1 MIDYFWSLGAWSWL
15 VAAILLLA
23 LEMVVPGVHFVWFGL
38 AAGLTA
44 IVSYATGMPWPW
56 QLVAFVVMSGVTVL
70 IVRKFARYGAS
81 TTDEPAL
88 NERGVQYVGRT
99 VLIEVPIEGG
109 RGKVR
114 VGDTLWQAS
123 GPNLPKGAHARVTGC
138 DGTVLKV
145 EAT

>member
-56 QLVAFVVMSGVTVL
+56 QLVAFVVMSAVTVL
-70 IVRKFARYGAS
+70 IA
-81 TTDEPAL
+81 TT
-88 NERGVQYVGRT
+88 RSRT
-99 VLIEVPIEGG
+99 EW
-109 RGKVR
+109 RA
-114 VGDTLWQAS
+114 Q
-123 GPNLPKGAHARVTGC
+123 
-138 DGTVLKV
+138 
-145 EAT
+145 